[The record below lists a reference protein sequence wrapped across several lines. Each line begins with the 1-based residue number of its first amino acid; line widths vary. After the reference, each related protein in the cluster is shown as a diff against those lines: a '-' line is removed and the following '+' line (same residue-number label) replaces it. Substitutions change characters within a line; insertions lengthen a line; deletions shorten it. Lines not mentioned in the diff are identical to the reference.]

1 MAKIQKKVTQE
12 QTEVKKTER
21 LSKGQMI
28 QELTNRYVFQG
39 PDMVIKLMDD
49 YIEVRNSQ
57 DNILQYINYPFNL
70 EYTASHNTENK
81 LIRSLEDIL
90 GLQWNDE
97 KSSFDSNN

>member
-1 MAKIQKKVTQE
+1 
-12 QTEVKKTER
+12 
-21 LSKGQMI
+21 
-28 QELTNRYVFQG
+28 
-39 PDMVIKLMDD
+39 MVIKLMDD